1 MNASSSS
8 DRGRPVAL
16 ITGSSRGIGRAT
28 ALLFAERGHDVV
40 VHYRREGEAAEA
52 VAKEARAAGAD
63 ALTVQGDLSDADV
76 PGRILAET
84 TDHFGRLDVLVA
96 NAAST
101 AFKPLLDVGAKH
113 LDLTMRTVVQSFL
126 LLAQGAV
133 PLMAGRPG
141 AIVAVS
147 GFDSIRVVA
156 NHGLLGAAK
165 AALEQLVR
173 YLAVE
178 LAQHGIAV
186 NSVLPGM
193 VSTDSARLWADTSHP
208 GGWAA
213 FACER
218 EPDTIIAPE
227 QIAEIIAFLCSPAG
241 RCIRGHNLIV
251 DAGITLPFP

>member
-1 MNASSSS
+1 MTPAA
-8 DRGRPVAL
+8 DGRPVAL
-16 ITGSSRGIGRAT
+16 VTGSSRGIGRAT

-40 VHYRREGEAAEA
+40 VHYRREVEAAEA
-52 VAKEARAAGAD
+52 TAKEARAAGAD
-63 ALTVQGDLSDADV
+63 ALVVQGDLSDGDV
-76 PGRILAET
+76 TGRILAET
-84 TDHFGRLDVLVA
+84 AERFGRLDVLVA
-96 NAAST
+96 NAAAT

-147 GFDSIRVVA
+147 GFDSLRVVA

-178 LAQHGIAV
+178 LAPRDVAV
-186 NSVLPGM
+186 NSVVPGM

-213 FACER
+213 FAAER
-218 EPDTIIAPE
+218 QPDTIITPE

-241 RCIRGHNLIV
+241 RCIRGHNLVV
-251 DAGITLPFP
+251 DSGITLPFN

>member
-1 MNASSSS
+1 MNASSKGHE
-8 DRGRPVAL
+8 RRVAL
-16 ITGSSRGIGRAT
+16 VTGSSRGIGRAT
-28 ALLFAERGHDVV
+28 ALLLAQRDHDVV
-40 VHYRREGEAAEA
+40 VHYRREAEAAEA
-52 VAKEARAAGAD
+52 TAKEARAAGVD
-63 ALTVQGDLSDADV
+63 ALVVRGDLSDGDV
-76 PGRILAET
+76 PGRILAEAAER
-84 TDHFGRLDVLVA
+84 FGRLDVLVA
-96 NAAST
+96 NAAAT

-147 GFDSIRVVA
+147 GFDSIRVVT

-178 LAQHGIAV
+178 LAPDDIAV

-208 GGWAA
+208 GGWEA
-213 FACER
+213 FTAER
-218 EPDTIIAPE
+218 LADTIISPE
-227 QIAEIIAFLCSPAG
+227 QIAEIIAFLCTPAG
-241 RCIRGHNLIV
+241 RCIRGHNLII
-251 DAGITLPFP
+251 DAGITLPFA